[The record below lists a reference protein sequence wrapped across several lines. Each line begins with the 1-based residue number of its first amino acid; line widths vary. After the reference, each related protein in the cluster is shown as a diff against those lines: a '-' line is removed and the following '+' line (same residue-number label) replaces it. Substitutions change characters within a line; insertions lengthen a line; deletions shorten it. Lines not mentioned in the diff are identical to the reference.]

1 MNLSPLKQSLVFVFL
16 SISILVSAQTFDI
29 GVTNLNLIDS
39 SRNNRTIAVEVSY
52 PAVPGGGGMDVP
64 VAGNNVPLV
73 VVGHGFVMGIDA
85 YTNVVNALTPNG
97 YAVALVNTETGIS
110 PNHANFGND
119 LAFTV
124 DAVIALGGIFTGKF
138 GPKAAVMGHSMGGGA
153 SFLVA
158 QSANVDCLVAFA
170 PADTNPS
177 AIAAATTI
185 TKPVLIFAGEDDCV
199 ASIAD
204 HQQPMYD
211 SLTTNC
217 KTLITVLGGS
227 HCKFAE
233 NNFACSTGE
242 LFCSGSLSRADQ
254 HAVVNDFLL
263 PYYDY
268 FLKGDVSAWSAF
280 NTLLTTD
287 TRISY
292 QHDCVFSCPDL
303 TSVIAILPST
313 INDVS
318 TVSYAVEVT
327 ELNQFDTDGSVIMVR
342 IPQDPRLTFAWDP
355 TLTTVAFVPVDNS
368 NWIYTSTNPLFHTF
382 QLNGVLPAGT
392 STAFGVI
399 STYDPQGTSGQT
411 TVTATVVPGSG
422 GECTFTNNG
431 DSEILVYFD

>member
-1 MNLSPLKQSLVFVFL
+1 MNLFSIKRNLLLLFLLCSLL
-16 SISILVSAQTFDI
+16 ASAQSFDL
-29 GVTNLNLIDS
+29 GFTNLNLIDS
-39 SRNNRTIAVEVSY
+39 SRNNRSVAVELHY
-52 PAVPGGGGMDVP
+52 PATPGGGGTDVP

-73 VVGHGFVMGIDA
+73 VVGHGFVMGVDA
-85 YTNVVNALTPNG
+85 YTNVVDALTPNG
-97 YAVALVNTETGIS
+97 YVVALVDTETGIS
-110 PNHANFGND
+110 PNHSTFGND

-124 DAVIALGGIFTGKF
+124 DAVMALGGIYSGKF

-177 AIAAATTI
+177 AITAATTI
-185 TKPVLIFAGEDDCV
+185 TKPTLIFAGEDDCV

-211 SLTTNC
+211 SLATNC

-227 HCKFAE
+227 HCKFADS
-233 NNFACSTGE
+233 NFACSTGE
-242 LFCSGSLSRADQ
+242 VFCSGSLSRADQ

-268 FLKGDVSAWSAF
+268 FLKGDANAWSTF

-292 QHDCVFSCPDL
+292 QNDCIFSCPDL
-303 TSVIAILPST
+303 TAIISILPST
-313 INDVS
+313 INGAS
-318 TVSYAVEVT
+318 SIAYAVELT
-327 ELNQFDTDGSVIMVR
+327 ELNQFDTDGSAITVR
-342 IPQDPRLTFAWDP
+342 VPLDPRLTFSYDS
-355 TLTTVAFVPVDNS
+355 TLTNVAFVNVDNA
-368 NWIYTSTNPLFHTF
+368 NWSYTGNNTLFHTF
-382 QLNGVLPAGT
+382 EFIGILTGGM
-392 STAFGVI
+392 STAFGVV